1 MTVMFVIHIAIGRT
15 INIIEL
21 AKIFILSL
29 VPISIGYHLAHYS
42 AFLLIQGQ
50 MLISLI
56 SDPAGLGWN
65 IFNTADYKINIGIV
79 DARFA
84 WYASIIFIV
93 IGHISAAYLSH
104 VAATQK
110 FKEYRTVLLS
120 QYPMMVL
127 MILYTMLSLWMIAQ
141 PIVETG

>member
-1 MTVMFVIHIAIGRT
+1 
-15 INIIEL
+15 
-21 AKIFILSL
+21 
-29 VPISIGYHLAHYS
+29 
-42 AFLLIQGQ
+42 

-65 IFNTADYKINIGIV
+65 IFSTADYKINIGIV